1 MMIITPQTDT
11 VPATLL
17 NTVAPTFDSSKAP
30 VKNTVK
36 KQANSTNTAVR
47 SAALVTT
54 ETTSH
59 KLDAS
64 AGDWER
70 RAMDLQR
77 VMWKITDI
85 KALAGCHRWRAPGA
99 NAVGA
104 VWRGAKS
111 GRFMGLQDSHSVWGS
126 PMAALKIIRTR
137 RNEVMHAVK
146 EWFEQG
152 QQHTVV
158 FLTATLRHKAE
169 QGLDVLWDALA
180 ECWSAA
186 TSGSGA
192 WNGNKRYEGDKRR
205 FGVKHWVKSVE
216 VTHGSNGWHPHMHVL
231 LFLKRPL
238 SDDELAA
245 LKARFYVRWARKAQQ
260 LGLEAPNVARGVD
273 VQQLKH
279 GDNPSDLAGY
289 LTKGMVSGLSAEST
303 AGALKQA
310 RGGNRTPFQVLET
323 MANGLAVDGRFS
335 PRDVA
340 LWREWERV
348 SQGRRFMAWSKGAK
362 NALGVLDMDDA
373 AAADLAERE
382 DDGDDARLVGAI
394 TPESWKLIA
403 SDIDKRLQV
412 QHSLAAEHVETARKQ
427 FAAVCTELGLE
438 YHLLDAPVTYE
449 GMDAISR
456 LDSALGRPEVRN
468 EANPPGAAEMY
479 REHVRERA
487 LAIADMYR
495 EYTQGRE
502 HEHALELDAGYLPGM
517 R

>member
-1 MMIITPQTDT
+1 MIITPKTDT
-11 VPATLL
+11 VPATPL

-30 VKNTVK
+30 RKEAGQQHHSRRAQRALGT
-36 KQANSTNTAVR
+36 TA
-47 SAALVTT
+47 
-54 ETTSH
+54 TTSH

-64 AGDWER
+64 VGDWER
-70 RAMDLQR
+70 HTMDLQR
-77 VMWKITDI
+77 VMWKITDV
-85 KALAGCHRWRAPGA
+85 KRLAGCHRWRAPGA

-104 VWRGAKS
+104 VWRGAKP

-126 PMAALKIIRTR
+126 PMAAVKIIRTR
-137 RNEVMHAVK
+137 RNEVAHALETWV
-146 EWFEQG
+146 EQDK
-152 QQHTVV
+152 QHTVV
-158 FLTATLRHKAE
+158 FLTATLRHKLG

-192 WNGNKRYEGDKRR
+192 WNGNKKYKGDKAT
-205 FGVKHWVKSVE
+205 FGVEHYVKSVE

-231 LFLKRPL
+231 LCLKRRL
-238 SDDELAA
+238 SDDELAVF
-245 LKARFYVRWARKAQQ
+245 KARFYARWARKAQQ
-260 LGLEAPNVARGVD
+260 LGLEAPSVARGVD
-273 VQQLKH
+273 VKQLKH
-279 GDNPSDLAGY
+279 GDSTGELAGY
-289 LTKGMVSGLSAEST
+289 LTKGMVSGMSAEST

-323 MANGLAVDGRFS
+323 MANSLAVNGRFS

-340 LWREWERV
+340 LWREWEHL

-362 NALGVLDMDDA
+362 AALGVDDLDDKQ
-373 AAADLAERE
+373 AADLAERE

-487 LAIADMYR
+487 LAIADIYR